1 MRPVNT
7 LIRCAGA
14 DADADAEIEA
24 ACSRRAQD
32 EGGKYINGVN
42 RKKVERER
50 KIT

>member
-1 MRPVNT
+1 MRPINT

-14 DADADAEIEA
+14 DAGAEIEA

-32 EGGKYINGVN
+32 EGEKYINGAD
-42 RKKVERER
+42 RKQRER